1 MEKARQREPSL
12 FSPSLSYCLSSLTA
26 WLTACQPYDNGIFF
40 CRDSAVLTQVFT
52 NPNAAY
58 LSSPGGA
65 QILSP
70 LNIGLENSRRFRALP
85 VYAALRSEGRE
96 GMVAMLSRMVYLAR
110 AIAAF
115 VRDSPDYE
123 LLPSAD
129 VPLEDVHVI
138 VLFAAK
144 DEGLNE
150 VLVDRIN
157 ETRQMYVSGTKWKG
171 SKAVRLAVGSW
182 RVDVERDLAAVK
194 EVLTSVAKST

>member
-1 MEKARQREPSL
+1 
-12 FSPSLSYCLSSLTA
+12 
-26 WLTACQPYDNGIFF
+26 
-40 CRDSAVLTQVFT
+40 
-52 NPNAAY
+52 
-58 LSSPGGA
+58 
-65 QILSP
+65 
-70 LNIGLENSRRFRALP
+70 
-85 VYAALRSEGRE
+85 
-96 GMVAMLSRMVYLAR
+96 MVAMLSRMVYLAR

-123 LLPSAD
+123 LLPRAD

-144 DEGLNE
+144 NASLNE

-171 SKAVRLAVGSW
+171 NKAVRLAVGSW
-182 RVDVERDLAAVK
+182 RVDVERDFAVVK